1 MGWCALAFADPSP
14 IQEESTAVIH
24 SVFYHISWNV
34 QRCLSLFKHRSVN
47 CTRKRCWEWTRII
60 IRSVWSGGYLGSNSY
75 LPNGRWSSIWS
86 RKNRNW
92 HSQIWTKLSTAIFY
106 LNRTVSKIWKHVPSE
121 KTAEDLLSY
130 TYQSNR
136 QSQLTVNI
144 IWGVLN
150 YSEPSTHPE
159 LIQPNSCWRTHRG
172 ENFTHENNARFS
184 KCGGIGGDWTGSD
197 SVLKYMEETG
207 GFFRKVF
214 SLVRQEKRSDPS
226 FPTIW
231 INWCACPVHADIT

>member
-1 MGWCALAFADPSP
+1 M
-14 IQEESTAVIH
+14 
-24 SVFYHISWNV
+24 
-34 QRCLSLFKHRSVN
+34 
-47 CTRKRCWEWTRII
+47 
-60 IRSVWSGGYLGSNSY
+60 
-75 LPNGRWSSIWS
+75 
-86 RKNRNW
+86 
-92 HSQIWTKLSTAIFY
+92 
-106 LNRTVSKIWKHVPSE
+106 NRTVSKIWKHVPSE

-144 IWGVLN
+144 IGGVLN

-214 SLVRQEKRSDPS
+214 SLVRQEKSSDPS

-231 INWCACPVHADIT
+231 IN